1 MANGMGSLYIGASGL
16 QNSQNALNT
25 TANNL
30 ANVDTKGYVRQQ
42 VLFEDR
48 QYVTFDRKAAIS
60 YQQAG
65 LGVDIADV
73 IHTRNAFLDQY
84 YRTENG
90 RQCFYEA
97 CAETAREVQTQF
109 QELEGEQF
117 QDALQQFW
125 ESFEELSKGPDQ
137 GIYQTLV
144 IQKATLFLDRAQ
156 KIENELKDYQKN
168 LNYKINNHIDRINE
182 IGTRIRDLNV
192 EILRIES
199 GGVETAMT
207 LRDER
212 DNLLDELSGL
222 AKVDFKERADGTVR
236 VKLENV
242 EFVDE
247 IHVYKVAGYTDQTT
261 GFVTPYWPQLS
272 DVGRGKYTYMFD
284 YKSGDISAELNTDIG
299 ELKWLIVSRGDHP
312 ADYRDITGL
321 DSQKYED
328 TTGMSVVM
336 NAQAE
341 LDQLIHEVVTSIN
354 DIFSPLTTA
363 SFTAM
368 DGTRYTN
375 VKVWDEANGC
385 VGTDGQKPGHELF
398 TRRGCDR
405 YNKVTAQ
412 DGTVYYVYNEEDLSD
427 PAKMYTANGIVIN
440 EDLLQLEGCLP
451 HLMKDGE
458 PGWAMAKQLVEIWN
472 QKKQTINPSNT
483 DPCTFKEYYRRMIQ
497 DVATVGS
504 VYEGLSEGLTAE
516 VESIENSRQQV
527 IGVSSDEE
535 LQNMIKYQNAYNAAS
550 RFINVISEMLEHIVT
565 RL

>member
-1 MANGMGSLYIGASGL
+1 
-16 QNSQNALNT
+16 
-25 TANNL
+25 
-30 ANVDTKGYVRQQ
+30 
-42 VLFEDR
+42 
-48 QYVTFDRKAAIS
+48 
-60 YQQAG
+60 
-65 LGVDIADV
+65 
-73 IHTRNAFLDQY
+73 
-84 YRTENG
+84 
-90 RQCFYEA
+90 
-97 CAETAREVQTQF
+97 
-109 QELEGEQF
+109 
-117 QDALQQFW
+117 
-125 ESFEELSKGPDQ
+125 
-137 GIYQTLV
+137 
-144 IQKATLFLDRAQ
+144 
-156 KIENELKDYQKN
+156 
-168 LNYKINNHIDRINE
+168 
-182 IGTRIRDLNV
+182 
-192 EILRIES
+192 
-199 GGVETAMT
+199 
-207 LRDER
+207 
-212 DNLLDELSGL
+212 
-222 AKVDFKERADGTVR
+222 
-236 VKLENV
+236 
-242 EFVDE
+242 
-247 IHVYKVAGYTDQTT
+247 
-261 GFVTPYWPQLS
+261 
-272 DVGRGKYTYMFD
+272 
-284 YKSGDISAELNTDIG
+284 
-299 ELKWLIVSRGDHP
+299 
-312 ADYRDITGL
+312 
-321 DSQKYED
+321 
-328 TTGMSVVM
+328 MSVVM

>member
-30 ANVDTKGYVRQQ
+30 ANVETKGYVRQQ

-48 QYVTFDRKAAIS
+48 DYVTFDRKAAIS
-60 YQQAG
+60 DQQAG
-65 LGVDIADV
+65 LGVNIADV
-73 IHTRNAFLDQY
+73 VHTRNAFLDQY

-90 RQCFYEA
+90 RQNFYEA
-97 CAETAREVQTQF
+97 CAEASREVENQF

-117 QDALQQFW
+117 QTALQEFW
-125 ESFEELSKGPDQ
+125 ESFAEFSKAPEE

-156 KIENELKDYQKN
+156 KVQENLKAYQKN
-168 LNYKINNHIDRINE
+168 LNYKINKNIDRINE
-182 IGTRIRDLNV
+182 IGAKIRDLNK

-247 IHVYKVAGYTDQTT
+247 IHVYEVKGYTDPVT

-272 DVGRGKYTYMFD
+272 DTGRGRYTYMFD
-284 YKSGDISAELNTDIG
+284 YKSGDIAAELNTDI
-299 ELKWLIVSRGDHP
+299 
-312 ADYRDITGL
+312 TGM
-321 DSQKYED
+321 DQQKYED

-336 NAQAE
+336 TAQAE

-354 DIFSPLTTA
+354 DLFSPLTTA
-363 SFTAM
+363 SFTAA
-368 DGTRYTN
+368 DGTVYRN
-375 VKVWDEANGC
+375 VKVWDEENGS
-385 VGTDGQKPGHELF
+385 VGADGQKPGRELF

-405 YNKVTAQ
+405 YNKVTAN
-412 DGTVYYVYNEEDLSD
+412 DGTVYYVYNEEDLKD
-427 PAKMYTANGIVIN
+427 PAKMYTTGGITIN
-440 EDLLQLEGCLP
+440 EDLLQLENALP
-451 HLMKDGE
+451 HLKKNGE
-458 PGWAMAKQLVEIWN
+458 PDRAMAQALVALWD
-472 QKKQTINPSNT
+472 QKRQTINPSNT

-497 DVATVGS
+497 DIGTSGN
-504 VYEGLSEGLTAE
+504 VYEGLSAGLTKE